1 MKRLAALTMTLV
13 IAVSLAACGGK
24 AQSVTYTMEQDNEG
38 LKMTDTMTLN
48 AKGDKVQKMEET
60 IALAMTGFDDDTQT
74 LMAEAYDSLVES
86 YQAVDGVECTGSAAD
101 GVYTIAITIDTTGD
115 AVSKLAEQGLLQVD
129 GGTNGIS
136 LEKTGEA
143 LEAGGYTKAE

>member
-1 MKRLAALTMTLV
+1 MKRLAALTMTV
-13 IAVSLAACGGK
+13 VMAVSLAACGK

-48 AKGDKVQKMEET
+48 AKGDEVQKMEET
-60 IALAMTGFDDDTQT
+60 ITLDMTGFDDDTQT
-74 LMAEAYDSLVES
+74 LMTKAYDSMVES

-129 GGTNGIS
+129 GSTNGIS

>member
-1 MKRLAALTMTLV
+1 MLSAFLVMMMTISL
-13 IAVSLAACGGK
+13 LAACGGK

-48 AKGDKVQKMEET
+48 AKGDEVQKMEET
-60 IALAMTGFDDDTQT
+60 ITLDMTGFDDDTQT
-74 LMAEAYDSLVES
+74 LMTKAYDSMVES

-115 AVSKLAEQGLLQVD
+115 AVAKLAEQGLLQVD
-129 GGTNGIS
+129 GGTNGMS

>member
-13 IAVSLAACGGK
+13 MAVSLAACGGK

-60 IALAMTGFDDDTQT
+60 IALDMTGFDDDTQT
-74 LMAEAYDSLVES
+74 LMTCIPLLSPLIPQAMRYLSSLS
-86 YQAVDGVECTGSAAD
+86 RDCFR
-101 GVYTIAITIDTTGD
+101 
-115 AVSKLAEQGLLQVD
+115 
-129 GGTNGIS
+129 
-136 LEKTGEA
+136 
-143 LEAGGYTKAE
+143 

>member
-1 MKRLAALTMTLV
+1 MT
-13 IAVSLAACGGK
+13 
-24 AQSVTYTMEQDNEG
+24 
-38 LKMTDTMTLN
+38 
-48 AKGDKVQKMEET
+48 
-60 IALAMTGFDDDTQT
+60 
-74 LMAEAYDSLVES
+74 EAYDSLVES

-143 LEAGGYTKAE
+143 LEAGGYTKGRIKQDDAEAPAGLKRTVLPELFSCNRKFLWNPLLHEKYYRIKFAKYILSHSVKQLKQA